1 MLKIFFFFFYFSLTA
16 QEIPVSI
23 GSVYKNKNDVLDSDV
38 EKIFLL
44 SKKLILC
51 TIEKNKKCFLESIS
65 KQKGVYVD
73 LKAIWTY
80 KEVESEITKQDSYF
94 DIFFFDSEK
103 LKSYTKNENSK
114 TVKEILES
122 ADEIFLDI
130 YFDSIQNAEI
140 NIRFKNG
147 NKLEKDLNNPYFIK
161 EKNKWFLFRFF

>member
-1 MLKIFFFFFYFSLTA
+1 MLKIFFFFFFLSLTA
-16 QEIPVSI
+16 HEIPVSI
-23 GSVYKNKNDVLDSDV
+23 GSVYKNKNDVSDAEV
-38 EKIFLL
+38 EKIFSLT
-44 SKKLILC
+44 KKTINC
-51 TIEKNKKCFLESIS
+51 TLEKNKKCFLESIS

-80 KEVESEITKQDSYF
+80 KEVESEILKPDSYF

-103 LKSYTKNENSK
+103 LKAYTKNENSK

-130 YFDSIQNAEI
+130 YFDSNQNAEI

-147 NKLEKDLNNPYFIK
+147 SKLEKDLNNPYFVK
-161 EKNKWFLFRFF
+161 EKNKWYLFRFF